1 MSLTV
6 NTNLASLN
14 AQNAISSN
22 QQGLST
28 AMQRLSTGLKIN
40 SAADN
45 AAGYSISQRMT
56 AQING
61 NTQAASNA
69 NDAISMTQT
78 AQGDL
83 SSITANL
90 QQIRTLAVQAA
101 NGSNSASDRTAL
113 NNQAQQLIS
122 EITRVASN
130 SSFNG
135 LNLLDGSFAAT
146 SFQIGANGNV
156 NNSITISAIPNATA
170 SSLGVT
176 TKTVTSLAVGTAD
189 NAGGLAAGD
198 LTLNG
203 IQVGNSV
210 AGTKPGQTTNSAVQ
224 MAAAINAVSA
234 QSGVTATAVPTI
246 MIGSAATTFNAI
258 PSASNLTINGVAV
271 GNIAGA
277 ADAIGE
283 GANIAAALNLVSSQS
298 GVTATAN
305 SATGQVSLTAADGSD
320 IALGSG
326 FGDGTTTGL
335 IGHDATTST
344 GSGASGPAGAIT
356 ADTQGFT
363 VNGIQIG
370 AVAAG
375 TDATSQGDNVAAA
388 INLVSSQSGV
398 TASSSGG
405 TLTLTNKSQGRI
417 SLGSAFTGGGA
428 GTTIP
433 AITQAAGTATTGT
446 ISLSSSSGGTITMSG
461 NNTAAAGFDLTDA
474 TVATNGKLT
483 TTSQTNT
490 LDKVDLSTAAGASA
504 ALSVLDGAINSVN
517 TSSSSLGAYQNR
529 LTQTVSTLNSENVN
543 NTASRSRITD
553 ADFASETANL
563 SRAQVLQQAGTAMLA
578 QANQSAQG
586 VLSLLR

>member
-356 ADTQGFT
+356 VNTQGFT
-363 VNGIQIG
+363 VNGVQIG

-375 TDATSQGDNVAAA
+375 TDVISQGANVAAA

-398 TASSSGG
+398 TAAADPITGA
-405 TLTLTNKSQGRI
+405 LTLTNASNGGI
-417 SLGSAFTGGGA
+417 TMGSAFSD
-428 GTTIP
+428 GTTNIP
-433 AITQAAGTATTGT
+433 QTGNVAGTATTGL

-461 NNTAAAGFDLTDA
+461 NNVAAAGFDP
-474 TVATNGKLT
+474 VALAASNGQLT
-483 TTSQTNT
+483 TTSHTNT

-504 ALSVLDGAINSVN
+504 ALSVLDGALNMAN
-517 TSSSSLGAYQNR
+517 TSASVLGAYQNR
-529 LTQTVSTLNSENVN
+529 FTETVSTLNSENVN

-553 ADFASETANL
+553 ADFAAETASL

>member
-6 NTNLASLN
+6 NSNLSSLN

-22 QQGLST
+22 QQGLTT

-101 NGSNSASDRTAL
+101 NGSNSPSDRTAL

-122 EITRVASN
+122 EITRVANN

-146 SFQIGANGNV
+146 SFQVGANGNV

-176 TKTVTSLAVGTAD
+176 TKTVTSTAVGTAA

-210 AGTKPGQTTNSAVQ
+210 AGAKPGQTTNSAVQ

-234 QSGVTATAVPTI
+234 QSGITATAVPTTLT
-246 MIGSAATTFNAI
+246 GSAATSFAAL
-258 PSASNLTINGVAV
+258 PSAANLTINGVAV
-271 GNIAGA
+271 GNIAAG

-305 SATGQVSLTAADGSD
+305 ASTGQVTLTAADGSD
-320 IALGSG
+320 IAIGSG
-326 FGDGTTTGL
+326 FTAANSGLTGTSETT
-335 IGHDATTST
+335 AT
-344 GSGASGPAGAIT
+344 GAAATAFVAI
-356 ADTQGFT
+356 AANTQGLT
-363 VNGIQIG
+363 VNGVQVG

-375 TDATSQGDNVAAA
+375 TDATSQGDNMAAA

-398 TASSSGG
+398 TASNAAGV
-405 TLTLTNKSQGRI
+405 LTLTNTSNGGI
-417 SLGSAFTGGGA
+417 TMGSAFTGGLGL
-428 GTTIP
+428 GIP
-433 AITQAAGTATTGT
+433 TVVDAAGTATTGL
-446 ISLSSSSGGTITMSG
+446 ISLASSSGGTIIVSG
-461 NNTAAAGFDLTDA
+461 NNVAAVGLSAGQQ
-474 TVATNGKLT
+474 T
-483 TTSQTNT
+483 TKSQINT

-504 ALSVLDGAINSVN
+504 ALSVLDGALNMAN
-517 TSSSSLGAYQNR
+517 TSSSVLGAYQNR
-529 LTQTVSTLNSENVN
+529 FTETVNTLNSENVN

-553 ADFASETANL
+553 ADFAAETAAL

>member
-22 QQGLST
+22 QQGLTTS
-28 AMQRLSTGLKIN
+28 MQRLSTGLKIN

-45 AAGYSISQRMT
+45 AAGYAISQRMT

-101 NGSNSASDRTAL
+101 NGSNSVSDRAAL

-122 EITRVASN
+122 EISRVASG

-135 LNLLDGSFAAT
+135 INLLDGSFTAT
-146 SFQIGANGNV
+146 NFQVGANGNS
-156 NNSITISAIPNATA
+156 NGSITISAIPKATA
-170 SSLGVT
+170 SALGVT
-176 TKTVTSLAVGTAD
+176 VNTVDSTAVGT

-203 IQVGNSV
+203 IQVGASV
-210 AGTKPGQTTNSAVQ
+210 AGANPGQTTNSAAQ
-224 MAAAINAVSA
+224 IAAAINRVSA
-234 QSGVTATAVPTI
+234 QSGITATANATTVT
-246 MIGSAATTFNAI
+246 GSAATAFTAL
-258 PSASNLTINGVAV
+258 PSTTADLTINGVKI
-271 GNIAGA
+271 GNIAAGTN
-277 ADAIGE
+277 AIGE
-283 GANIAAALNLVSSQS
+283 GANVAAAINLMSDKS

-305 SATGQVSLTAADGSD
+305 ASTGQVTLTAADGSD
-320 IALGSG
+320 IAIGSG
-326 FGDGTTTGL
+326 FGT
-335 IGHDATTST
+335 
-344 GSGASGPAGAIT
+344 SGASVTGLVGSDPTSTSGGATAAGIAI
-356 ADTQGFT
+356 AANTQGLT

-375 TDATSQGDNVAAA
+375 TDDISQGDNMAAA

-398 TASSSGG
+398 TATSTAGV
-405 TLTLTNKSQGRI
+405 LTLTNTSKSGI
-417 SLGSAFTGGGA
+417 LLGSAFTGGSLVGVPSA
-428 GTTIP
+428 TSVV
-433 AITQAAGTATTGT
+433 GTATTGL
-446 ISLSSSSGGTITMSG
+446 ISLSSNSGGTITVSG
-461 NNTAAAGFDLTDA
+461 NAPGSAGLSA
-474 TVATNGKLT
+474 GQKT
-483 TTSQTNT
+483 TTSQTYTVDNVNLNT
-490 LDKVDLSTAAGASA
+490 SAGAAA
-504 ALSVLDGAINSVN
+504 ALSVIDGAINMTN
-517 TSSSSLGAYQNR
+517 TSASALGAYQNR
-529 LTQTVSTLNSENVN
+529 FTQTVSTLNSENVN
-543 NTASRSRITD
+543 TTASRSRITD
-553 ADFASETANL
+553 ADFAAETAAL

>member
-6 NTNLASLN
+6 NSNLASLN

-45 AAGYSISQRMT
+45 AAGYSVSQRMT
-56 AQING
+56 ANING
-61 NTQAASNA
+61 TTQASSNA

-83 SSITANL
+83 GSITANL

-101 NGSNSASDRTAL
+101 NGSNSASDRAAL

-135 LNLLDGSFAAT
+135 TNLLDGSFSATNFQVGANNNAT
-146 SFQIGANGNV
+146 STIAISSIG
-156 NNSITISAIPNATA
+156 SAKA
-170 SSLGVT
+170 SSLGNTVN
-176 TKTVTSLAVGTAD
+176 TVTSTAIAVGANTAS
-189 NAGGLAAGD
+189 GGLAAGD

-210 AGTKPGQTTNSAVQ
+210 AGAKPGQTTGSSVQ
-224 MAAAINAVSA
+224 IAAAINAVSA
-234 QSGVTATAVPTI
+234 QSGVTATANATTVT
-246 MIGSAATTFNAI
+246 GAAATAFAAI
-258 PSASNLTINGVAV
+258 PSTTTDLTINGVAV
-271 GNIAGA
+271 GNIAAG

-283 GANIAAALNLVSSQS
+283 GANVANAINLVADKS

-305 SATGQVSLTAADGSD
+305 ASTGQVTLTAADGSD
-320 IALGSG
+320 IAIGSG
-326 FGDGTTTGL
+326 FTAANSGLTGTSETT
-335 IGHDATTST
+335 AT
-344 GSGASGPAGAIT
+344 GAAATAFVAI
-356 ADTQGFT
+356 AANTQGLT
-363 VNGIQIG
+363 VNGVQVG

-375 TDATSQGDNVAAA
+375 TDATSQGDNMAAA

-398 TASSSGG
+398 TASNAAGV
-405 TLTLTNKSQGRI
+405 LTLTNTSKGAI
-417 SLGSAFTGGGA
+417 TMGSAFTGGLGL
-428 GTTIP
+428 GIP
-433 AITQAAGTATTGT
+433 TVVDAAGSSTTGT
-446 ISLSSSSGGTITMSG
+446 LSLASSSGGTITVSG
-461 NNTAAAGFDLTDA
+461 NK
-474 TVATNGKLT
+474 VATAGLT
-483 TTSQTNT
+483 AGVQTTKSQTNT
-490 LDKVDLSTAAGASA
+490 LDKVDLSTSAGASA
-504 ALSVLDGAINSVN
+504 ALSVLDGALNMVN
-517 TSSSSLGAYQNR
+517 TSSASLGAYQNR
-529 LTQTVSTLNSENVN
+529 FTQTVSSLNSQNVN
-543 NTASRSRITD
+543 NTAARSRITD